1 MAETMEDE
9 SPGVPEW
16 VVTYGDMMSLLLTFF
31 IMLVSLSEM
40 GNEGKVRAMMD
51 AIRQAFGPSAGSHG
65 VPGSSLQRNSAF
77 DKMSS
82 DGFRSDGGLKKAS
95 RKSKGR
101 AGAHMTVRRLNHGTV
116 VTMGGPTL
124 FHRFEAKLTPALEE
138 SLDVI
143 ASVLSSKA
151 NHLVVR
157 GHASPEPLPADSEFE
172 DQMDLSYERA
182 RAAAVYL
189 IGKGIDPKRVI
200 VSAVGDAEP
209 RIRTRQK
216 SAQKLNR
223 RVDIFLI
230 DSYITASPSFD

>member
-1 MAETMEDE
+1 MADLIEEE

-40 GNEGKVRAMMD
+40 GSDGKVRAMMD
-51 AIRQAFGPSAGSHG
+51 AIREAFGPTVGQTG
-65 VPGSSLQRNSAF
+65 VPGPSLQRNSAF

-82 DGFRSDGGLKKAS
+82 DGLRSNGGLKKAS

-101 AGAHMTVRRLNHGTV
+101 AGANKTVQRLNHGTI

-124 FHRFEAKLTPALEE
+124 FKRFDAELTPALKE

-143 ASVLSSKA
+143 ARVLSKKP

-157 GHASPEPLPADSEFE
+157 GHASPEPLPENSEFA
-172 DQMDLSYERA
+172 DQMDLSFQRA
-182 RAAAVYL
+182 KAAADYL
-189 IGKGIDPKRVI
+189 ISKGIDSQRVY

-209 RIRTRQK
+209 RIQTRQK

-230 DSYITASPSFD
+230 DSYITALQ